1 MPYPRASRFTLVCLV
16 LAAPATLGGSGC
28 ASLHPNPV
36 TLKAPITEAG
46 VLFAVDGAGNF
57 QASSQHVRQA
67 IAEAH
72 LPIQVVT
79 VEWSHGF
86 GRIIA
91 DQIGYAHARARG
103 YDLAQALSQFRLDHP
118 AVPIYLLA
126 HSAGSAVAVAALE
139 SLPPGT
145 VDSAFLLAP
154 SLSAA
159 YDIRPALTAVRHGL
173 YVYYSQRDTLYL
185 GVWTGILGNSD
196 RHWGPS
202 SGRVGFQVHPTL
214 PEEAYLYNKLI
225 QRPWQPADRATGND
239 GKHYGDY
246 QPDFVRLH
254 VLPLLLRGS

>member
-1 MPYPRASRFTLVCLV
+1 MSAR
-16 LAAPATLGGSGC
+16 
-28 ASLHPNPV
+28 PNLFV
-36 TLKAPITEAG
+36 LKAPITEAG

-67 IAEAH
+67 LAEAH
-72 LPIQVVT
+72 LPIEVVT

-91 DQIGYAHARARG
+91 DQIGYTYARAQG
-103 YDLAQALSQFRLDHP
+103 HTLAEALHQFRLDHP
-118 AVPIYLLA
+118 TVPIYLLA

-139 SLPPGT
+139 SVPSGT

-154 SLSAA
+154 SLSAS
-159 YDIRPALTAVRHGL
+159 YDIRPALRAVKYGL
-173 YVYYSQRDTLYL
+173 HVYYSERDTLYL

-202 SGRVGFQVHPTL
+202 SGRIGFQTCPAS
-214 PEEAYLYNKLI
+214 PEDAYLYSKLI
-225 QRPWQPADRATGND
+225 QRPWQPADLASGND

-254 VLPLLLRGS
+254 VLPWLSHGP